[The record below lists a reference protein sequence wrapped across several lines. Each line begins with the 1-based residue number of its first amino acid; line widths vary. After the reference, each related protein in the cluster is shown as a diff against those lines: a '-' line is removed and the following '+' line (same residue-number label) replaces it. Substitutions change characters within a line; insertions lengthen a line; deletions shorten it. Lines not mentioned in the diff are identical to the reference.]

1 MSLFIFDAGSIA
13 NWVIKFNKNK
23 DNKDVKTLVHRKS
36 FSYNS
41 LNLNERGFVMTT
53 VNLIMAKEKMAELN
67 ALKSKLIA
75 SIAVYNKPFEPE
87 ENQNLLSYF
96 LDVVAHA
103 MFKGNV
109 AKDKQVSEKMLTA
122 VEEAIEQLNVYIRY
136 FYKQGGMS
144 TTPESHLST
153 TNYGIFYSDKAINA

>member
-1 MSLFIFDAGSIA
+1 
-13 NWVIKFNKNK
+13 
-23 DNKDVKTLVHRKS
+23 
-36 FSYNS
+36 
-41 LNLNERGFVMTT
+41 MTT
-53 VNLIMAKEKMAELN
+53 VNLVMAKEKMAELN

-75 SIAVYNKPFEPE
+75 SIAVYNKPFEPK

-103 MFKGNV
+103 MFKGHV

-144 TTPESHLST
+144 ITPESHLST
-153 TNYGIFYSDKAINA
+153 TNYGIFYSDKAISA